1 MDFLPVTTPATPTP
15 KPAPKTVSTIKAK
28 LARLEARKA
37 ALETT
42 LADRD
47 RFSKWH
53 GKTAARALGRSLG
66 FRSLASPEVLRTLGL
81 APLTQPEAARL
92 AEILAAFA
100 ASPWSDGRR
109 Q

>member
-1 MDFLPVTTPATPTP
+1 MDTVPLTSPTTPVTPAA

-28 LARLEARKA
+28 LARLEARKV

-53 GKTAARALGRSLG
+53 GKTAARALARSLG
-66 FRSLASPEVLRTLGL
+66 FRSLASPEVLRSLGL
-81 APLTQPEAARL
+81 SPLSPPEAARL

-100 ASPWSDGRR
+100 VSPWAP
-109 Q
+109 